1 LPLLQRLNKFREV
14 LALHYMRKL
23 GQSWL
28 NREVLPTIVYG
39 LATTVLNPQATVHKW
54 KWMKTHEKLSHPTAE
69 GIGHSPPLNPQ
80 RSPEIGG
87 LS

>member
-1 LPLLQRLNKFREV
+1 MQRLNKFREV

-39 LATTVLNPQATVHKW
+39 ITTTVLNPKATVDKW
-54 KWMKTHEKLSHPTAE
+54 KWMKNHEKLSHHTAE
-69 GIGHSPPLNPQ
+69 GIAHSPELNPQ
-80 RSPEIGG
+80 RSSEIGG

>member
-1 LPLLQRLNKFREV
+1 
-14 LALHYMRKL
+14 MRKL

-39 LATTVLNPQATVHKW
+39 VATTVLNPQATVHKW
-54 KWMKTHEKLSHPTAE
+54 KWMKAKEKLSHQSAE
-69 GIGHSPPLNPQ
+69 GISHSAELNPQ
-80 RSPEIGG
+80 QSSEIGG